1 MAGLDLAERVHNH
14 NFRLDPYVR
23 SLLDTD
29 FYKLLMAAF
38 IWKWYPD
45 VGVSFRVKNRS
56 AHKVKLRDVISEE
69 DLRAQLDFARDL
81 RFTPSEL
88 IWLQGNTFYGQTGI
102 FEPGFIQAL
111 RGLRL
116 PPYKLSIGED
126 GDYEIEFAGTW
137 FETTF
142 WEIIVLAIVNE
153 ARARSAMSGMSRYE
167 LRVLYAN
174 ATAKLVG
181 KLKTLKAAGVTGIA
195 EFGTRRRHG
204 FLWQDFAI
212 EAMQEEL
219 GGNFIGTS
227 NALHAMRRGIEAI
240 GTNAHELPMV
250 VAAIARLESDGVDG
264 SPLARTELGLSQFA
278 VLDKWQQTFGG
289 NLLVALPDTFGTTQF
304 LKAAPLV
311 FPDIKGWTG
320 FREDSKD
327 PFDGAE
333 EKIAFWKGLGVDP
346 REKLQ
351 LFSDGLDVETMVDLH
366 AAFKDRIRCGF
377 GWGTLAT
384 NDFRGCDPR
393 GGDALDPISI
403 VCKVSYVK
411 LSGRGGVSA
420 VKLSDNFEKA
430 TGDAKEIA
438 YYREVFGTEGVTGAP
453 VTV

>member
-1 MAGLDLAERVHNH
+1 MPIDIAQRIHDHNY
-14 NFRLDPYVR
+14 RLDPYVR

-45 VGVSFRVKNRS
+45 VAVSFRVKNRS
-56 AHKVKLRDVISEE
+56 VHKVKLADIIAPA
-69 DLRAQLDFARDL
+69 DLCAQLDHARQL

-102 FEPGFIQAL
+102 FEPGFIHAL
-111 RGLRL
+111 RDLRL
-116 PPYKLSIGED
+116 PPYKLTIGDD
-126 GDYEIEFAGTW
+126 GEHEIEFVGTW
-137 FETTF
+137 FEVTF
-142 WEIIVLAIVNE
+142 WEIIILAIVNE
-153 ARARSAMSGMSRYE
+153 ARARAAMADMSRYE

-204 FLWQDFAI
+204 FLWQDFAL

-219 GGNFIGTS
+219 GESFIGTS

-250 VAAIARLESDGVDG
+250 VAALSRLE
-264 SPLARTELGLSQFA
+264 TQGLEDPEAGAIALRRSQFD

-304 LKAAPLV
+304 LQAAPMV
-311 FPDIKGWTG
+311 FPDIRNWTG

-327 PFDGAE
+327 PFVGAE
-333 EKIAFWKGLGVDP
+333 EKIAFWNSIGADP
-346 REKLQ
+346 RQKLQ
-351 LFSDGLDVETMVDLH
+351 LFSDGLDVETMLALH
-366 AAFKDRIRCGF
+366 DSFKDRIRCGF

-393 GGDALDPISI
+393 GGNALDPISI
-403 VCKVSYVK
+403 VCKVNYVMR
-411 LSGRGGVSA
+411 SGRGGISA
-420 VKLSDNFEKA
+420 VKLSDNYTKA
-430 TGDAKEIA
+430 TGDAREIA
-438 YYREVFGTEGVTGAP
+438 HYREIFGHQGVENAP
-453 VTV
+453 TIV